1 MRSLLAGLVCTATLM
16 TAGMVCAH
24 EDAMLQETL
33 LVSPPALAP
42 LTPPTP
48 WVSPARPTLEAPAL
62 RSSFAVV
69 RDDTTGEILMSKN
82 GTTSVPIAS
91 ISKLMT
97 ALVTLDASLDL
108 SELIEIDPSDV
119 RATAPNRS
127 ALAPGMSL
135 SRDDVL
141 HVALMAS
148 DNRAAVALG
157 RTYPGGM
164 TAFVAA
170 MNAKAIAL
178 GMTGSHFAEPSGLSR
193 ENVSTAEDL
202 ARLIS
207 AANTHA
213 LIGRYSTDRS
223 HTVTLRGRPVTFRS
237 TNALVR
243 AGETDIAVQKTGF
256 TRPAG
261 QCLVMM
267 LNGTARKFTVVLLDA
282 MGRYDP
288 VLDAAALRHWL
299 EPGYVLPA
307 SLARLGAPTRPV
319 QKASHQR
326 RPAST
331 PRVRDRQHMAAAP
344 VQEARGIN

>member
-1 MRSLLAGLVCTATLM
+1 MRSLLAGLACVAALVTLGTAR
-16 TAGMVCAH
+16 ADD
-24 EDAMLQETL
+24 DAAPEEPAIGR
-33 LVSPPALAP
+33 PPASAP
-42 LTPPTP
+42 SDSQNQT
-48 WVSPARPTLEAPAL
+48 RPSLEAPAL
-62 RSSFAVV
+62 RSGFALV

-97 ALVTLDASLDL
+97 ALVTLDANLDL
-108 SELIEIDPSDV
+108 SEPIEIAESDV
-119 RATAPNRS
+119 QATAPNRS
-127 ALAPGMSL
+127 ALARGMTL

-141 HVALMAS
+141 HLALMAS

-170 MNAKAIAL
+170 MNAKATSL
-178 GMTGSHFAEPSGLSR
+178 GMTGSRFAEPSGLSR

-202 ARLIS
+202 ARLIA
-207 AANTHA
+207 AANAHA

-223 HTVTLRGRPVTFRS
+223 HTVMLRGRPVTFRS

-256 TRPAG
+256 TRAAG

-282 MGRYDP
+282 LGRYDP
-288 VLDAAALRHWL
+288 VLDAAALRRWL
-299 EPGYVLPA
+299 EPGYALPA
-307 SLARLGAPTRPV
+307 SLAALSAPARPSH
-319 QKASHQR
+319 KAGQR
-326 RPAST
+326 RRSGSIPKVSG
-331 PRVRDRQHMAAAP
+331 QHMAAVRTP
-344 VQEARGIN
+344 GQHEVN